1 MRPGLLIPYDGR
13 FPGFLS
19 IVLAARLQKLSVDA
33 IKPIDQHSESLL
45 FQEHQ
50 HIPTHMRDAK
60 EIWELLG
67 GISLETQRYVY
78 FSFLSERSELQIQ
91 LYKYVQLLMQEGSS
105 SWEALFEIKEQL
117 SPWAQRV
124 GTEKGYLERHMK
136 FSKTPSGIY
145 YSEVKP
151 IYNVLPL
158 LTRHCRNRFKKELWA
173 IYDTRRG
180 FGLRNLN
187 GQIMRFVR
195 PNNAAPVKDIPN
207 DVARK
212 TTGNQKSVPSS
223 SFSRGTHTNR
233 PSLRA
238 SA

>member
-1 MRPGLLIPYDGR
+1 MSKGTLITYDGS

-33 IKPIDQHSESLL
+33 IKPIDEHGESLL

-50 HIPTHMRDAK
+50 HIATHMRDAK

-78 FSFLSERSELQIQ
+78 FSFLSERSELQIV
-91 LYKYVQLLMQEGSS
+91 LYRYVQLLMQEGST

-124 GTEKGYLERHMK
+124 GAEKGYLERHMK
-136 FSKTPSGIY
+136 FSQTPAGIH
-145 YSEVKP
+145 YSEIKP

-173 IYDTRRG
+173 IYDMRRD

-187 GQIMRFVR
+187 GQIVRFVG
-195 PNNAAPVKDIPN
+195 PNKSMPAKDISRN
-207 DVARK
+207 VARK
-212 TTGNQKSVPSS
+212 TAGIQKSVQSS
-223 SFSRGTHTNR
+223 PFSNGKHIKR
-233 PSLRA
+233 PSLRV

>member
-1 MRPGLLIPYDGR
+1 MSKGILITYDGS

-19 IVLAARLQKLSVDA
+19 IAFAARLQKLSVDA
-33 IKPIDQHSESLL
+33 IKPVDQHSESLL

-50 HIPTHMRDAK
+50 HISTRMRDAK

-78 FSFLSERSELQIQ
+78 FSFLSERSELQIE
-91 LYKYVQLLMQEGSS
+91 LYKYVQLLMQEGST

-136 FSKTPSGIY
+136 FSKTPSGIH
-145 YSEVKP
+145 YSEIKP

-180 FGLRNLN
+180 LGLRNLN
-187 GQIMRFVR
+187 GQIVRFVR
-195 PNNAAPVKDIPN
+195 PNNAVPAKDIPKE
-207 DVARK
+207 VARK

-223 SFSRGTHTNR
+223 PFSHGKHPKR
-233 PSLRA
+233 PSLRV